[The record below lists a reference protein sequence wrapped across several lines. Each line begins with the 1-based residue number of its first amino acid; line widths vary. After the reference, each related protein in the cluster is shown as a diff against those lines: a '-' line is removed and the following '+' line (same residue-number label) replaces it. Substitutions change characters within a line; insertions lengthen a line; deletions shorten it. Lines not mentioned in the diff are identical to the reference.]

1 MTNVL
6 FAAHAAV
13 MRSTQRPLDT
23 VNLNPHTGAVSGL
36 DVRPQVMQQ
45 RLNFTPVNVA
55 TYRLLQDAA
64 QHALML
70 MTHVI
75 TAGADSGPT
84 P

>member
-13 MRSTQRPLDT
+13 MGTTQRPLDT
-23 VNLNPHTGAVSGL
+23 VNLNPDTGAVSSL
-36 DVRPQVMQQ
+36 DIRPQVMQQ

-70 MTHVI
+70 MTHGI
-75 TAGADSGPT
+75 TAGSTREPT